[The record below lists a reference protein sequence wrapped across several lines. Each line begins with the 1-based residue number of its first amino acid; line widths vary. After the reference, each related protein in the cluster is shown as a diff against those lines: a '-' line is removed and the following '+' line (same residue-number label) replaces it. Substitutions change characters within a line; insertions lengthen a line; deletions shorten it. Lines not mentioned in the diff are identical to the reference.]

1 MASLQSLQFYASEEI
16 YINKQFEQMK
26 NIATKHLLLYFISIA
41 SLLAGCK
48 TANFQIQVPQKF
60 KEQAEKYPVTGMS
73 RGNQKKPINIQSFT
87 TSKIKRGW
95 NITTGR
101 VDRNT
106 SFSPEER
113 LLRAL
118 NVNRLN
124 MTTTQKDRFSF
135 SISNGQQQAQVAAM
149 EQEITEGVHVTSNR
163 QWLNEWFIGKSFQ
176 YSFSAII
183 VPTSSS
189 TNEWQLSLYSMSNP
203 GKKQSLLEKMDIQ
216 EGGFLI
222 VGQDTISIKTIKI
235 QQVVDQTGKE
245 HMMPFAIPFAYEM
258 RIGDAVCAIIDTWGK
273 ILWIYKDLDETLKLA
288 ITSSTAAILL
298 RRIHY
303 RE

>member
-1 MASLQSLQFYASEEI
+1 
-16 YINKQFEQMK
+16 MK
-26 NIATKHLLLYFISIA
+26 HTATKLLLIYFISSTTIWV
-41 SLLAGCK
+41 GCK
-48 TANFQIQVPQKF
+48 TATFQIQVPQKF
-60 KEQAEKYPVTGMS
+60 KEQAEKYPVVGMK
-73 RGNQKKPINIQSFT
+73 RGNQKKPISIQSFT

-106 SFSPEER
+106 IFSPEER
-113 LLRAL
+113 LLRAF
-118 NVNRLN
+118 NINRLN
-124 MTTTQKDRFSF
+124 ITTTQKDRFSF
-135 SISNGQQQAQVAAM
+135 NISDGQQQAQVAAV
-149 EQEITEGVHVTSNR
+149 EQEITEGVHVATNR
-163 QWLNEWFIGKSFQ
+163 QWLSEWFIGKNFK

-183 VPTSSS
+183 LPTS
-189 TNEWQLSLYSMSNP
+189 TPTAEWQLSLYSMNNP
-203 GKKQSLLEKMDIQ
+203 SKKQSLLEKMDIQ

-245 HMMPFAIPFAYEM
+245 HTMPFAIPFAYEM
-258 RIGDAVCAIIDTWGK
+258 RIADEVCAIIDTWGK
-273 ILWIYKDLDETLKLA
+273 ILWIYKDLDEPLKLA

>member
-1 MASLQSLQFYASEEI
+1 
-16 YINKQFEQMK
+16 MK
-26 NIATKHLLLYFISIA
+26 HTATKYLLIYFISAA
-41 SLLAGCK
+41 SLLVGCK
-48 TANFQIQVPQKF
+48 SATFQIQIPQKF
-60 KEQAEKYPVTGMS
+60 KEQAEKYPVVGMN
-73 RGNQKKPINIQSFT
+73 RGNQKKPISIQSFT

-113 LLRAL
+113 LLRAF
-118 NVNRLN
+118 NINRLN
-124 MTTTQKDRFSF
+124 ITTTQKDRFSF
-135 SISNGQQQAQVAAM
+135 SISNGQQQAQIAAM
-149 EQEITEGVHVTSNR
+149 EQEITEGVHVSSNR
-163 QWLNEWFIGKSFQ
+163 QWLNEWFIGKNFR

-183 VPTSSS
+183 VPSSTS

-203 GKKQSLLEKMDIQ
+203 GKKQSLLERMDIQ

-222 VGQDTISIKTIKI
+222 VGRDTISIKTIKI

-245 HMMPFAIPFAYEM
+245 HTMPFAIPFAYEM
-258 RIGDAVCAIIDTWGK
+258 RIEDEVCAIIDAWGK
-273 ILWIYKDLDETLKLA
+273 ILWLYKDLDETLKFA
-288 ITSSTAAILL
+288 IASSTAAILL

>member
-1 MASLQSLQFYASEEI
+1 
-16 YINKQFEQMK
+16 MK
-26 NIATKHLLLYFISIA
+26 HTAKNLLLLYFISLA
-41 SLLAGCK
+41 MLLIGCK

-60 KEQAEKYPVTGMS
+60 KEQADPYPVIGLS
-73 RGNQKKPINIQSFT
+73 RGIGKKPIRIQEFT

-95 NITTGR
+95 NIITGR
-101 VDRNT
+101 PDRRT
-106 SFSPEER
+106 SDSPEER
-113 LLRAL
+113 LLRAF
-118 NVNRLN
+118 NIQRLN

-135 SISNGQQQAQVAAM
+135 SIGRGQQEAQVVAV
-149 EQEITEGVHVTSNR
+149 EQEIVEGVHVNTNQR
-163 QWLNEWFIGKSFQ
+163 WLSEWFMGKSFQ

-183 VPTSSS
+183 LPS
-189 TNEWQLSLYSMSNP
+189 TNSTNVEWRLSMYSMSNP

-222 VGQDTISIKTIKI
+222 VGLDTISIKTIKI

-245 HMMPFAIPFAYEM
+245 HIMPFAVPFAYEM
-258 RIGDAVCAIIDTWGK
+258 RIGDEVCAIIDTWGK
-273 ILWIYKDLDETLKLA
+273 ILWMYKEADETLKFA
-288 ITSSTAAILL
+288 ITSATAAILL